1 MTDAV
6 ITYAITTVVMI
17 GAMIGDVLCAM
28 MMTITVVMTATKMIT
43 SG

>member
-6 ITYAITTVVMI
+6 ITCAITTVVMI
-17 GAMIGDVLCAM
+17 GVMIGDVLCAM
-28 MMTITVVMTATKMIT
+28 MMTIAVVMTATKMIT